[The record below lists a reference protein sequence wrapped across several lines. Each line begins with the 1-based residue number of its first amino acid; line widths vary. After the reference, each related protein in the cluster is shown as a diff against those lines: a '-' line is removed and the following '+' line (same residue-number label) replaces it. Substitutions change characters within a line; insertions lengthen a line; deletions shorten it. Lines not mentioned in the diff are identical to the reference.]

1 MQQSS
6 MSVKEMKSRA
16 RLAMA
21 SLMIR
26 RNESGFT
33 LIEVMVSIVILSV
46 GLLALAGMQGIAL
59 GRNTNANQLTVASNL
74 ATDMIER
81 IQFNKW
87 NATAYNLIDTTNAGT
102 QPPVGQ
108 VMANGDYTQWQT
120 RLAGSRLM
128 GVRGR
133 VAAVPIVTVPP
144 LNQTN
149 VLVTVTWTGDKGDTI
164 AATAHTVS
172 VGMIIAPE

>member
-1 MQQSS
+1 M
-6 MSVKEMKSRA
+6 EPGT
-16 RLAMA
+16 RLAMS
-21 SLMIR
+21 SLMSHKWK
-26 RNESGFT
+26 SGFT
-33 LIEVMVSIVILSV
+33 LIEVMVSLVILSV
-46 GLLALAGMQGIAL
+46 GLLGLAGMQGIAL

-102 QPPVGQ
+102 QPPAAQ

-120 RLAGSRLM
+120 RLAGSRLR

-133 VAAVPIVTVPP
+133 VTAVPIVTAPP

-149 VLVTVTWTGDKGDTI
+149 VLVTVTWTGDQGDTI
-164 AATAHTVS
+164 SATAHTVS